1 MKAILVGLALFVVC
15 AAITY
20 ADYASGGVIFG
31 PLQQGE

>member
-1 MKAILVGLALFVVC
+1 MRAILVGLALFAVC

-31 PLQQGE
+31 PLEHTE